1 MIRAATITGLTGS
14 AYAECNLSV
23 FSSTVI
29 GVPRAI
35 KECKI
40 QIDENRLQSFFV
52 SLQKTVDTCTEKN
65 REDSVVVLE
74 KEEARYPDKSQYCDA
89 VKNAIESALA
99 TFEDAQEEN
108 KLFGLN
114 DYKGPVTHACTM
126 EQTQFRGRILGL
138 FVAGTMNCKKWAAD
152 RTAVMVY
159 NQALKEDMCVQTGQ
173 ADAEDSVKPGLQQ
186 FHDLADKYGQDV
198 ICEKL
203 DRAMGRF
210 ESSLKASFG
219 R

>member
-1 MIRAATITGLTGS
+1 MIGTATIAGLTGS
-14 AYAECNLSV
+14 AYAECNLTT
-23 FSSTVI
+23 FSA
-29 GVPRAI
+29 GVAIPRFI
-35 KECKI
+35 KECNI
-40 QIDENRLQSFFV
+40 QIDENRLQSFLAP
-52 SLQKTVDTCTEKN
+52 LQKTFNTCTEKN
-65 REDSVVVLE
+65 KEDLDVILE
-74 KEEARYPDKSQYCDA
+74 KEEAGYSNKSQYCDA
-89 VKNAIESALA
+89 AKNAIESALT
-99 TFEDAQEEN
+99 TFEEAQEEN

-114 DYKGPVTHACTM
+114 DYKGPVTHACTI

-152 RTAVMVY
+152 RAAVMVY
-159 NQALKEDMCVQTGQ
+159 NQTLKEDMCVQTGQ